1 MSKKKNENPGDNDYQ
16 GFDGGFVILDTETTP
31 ELEAEGLARD
41 FIRAVQ
47 DTRKAAGLNVS
58 DRISLTVRGDRDDD
72 IAALTAFEATIA
84 ADTLATEFE
93 LVLTDDPA
101 VSAATEVQAGSQR
114 TTLTPDQYANTGV
127 LVIDLWK
134 AASVDV

>member
-1 MSKKKNENPGDNDYQ
+1 
-16 GFDGGFVILDTETTP
+16 
-31 ELEAEGLARD
+31 
-41 FIRAVQ
+41 VQ

-58 DRISLTVRGDRDDD
+58 DRISMTIRGDRDDD
-72 IAALTAFEATIA
+72 LASLRAFADTIA
-84 ADTLATEFE
+84 ADTLATSFE
-93 LVLTDDPA
+93 LVLADDPA

-114 TTLTPDQYANTGV
+114 TTLTPDQYANSGV